1 VKNSAEQALFA
12 SIIVTT
18 KAPVAHFRTT
28 LYLLNLAVLFH
39 FMHVIRVGSY
49 VA

>member
-1 VKNSAEQALFA
+1 VKNYPEQALFA
-12 SIIVTT
+12 TT

-28 LYLLNLAVLFH
+28 LYLLDLVVLFH